1 MPLTAWNRAMLVD
14 TDLYREINEQPEA
27 LDRLLSGGR
36 STVEAL
42 AAAIRDRDVSHVVI
56 AARGTSDNAARYA
69 KYALGA
75 MNGLSVALATP
86 SLFSL
91 YGRPPRLGNALVL
104 GISQSG
110 QSPDIV
116 AVLEEARGQGA
127 LTGVITN
134 TPDSN
139 LAAAADVVID
149 LQAGPERAVAA
160 TKTYTNSLGAIA
172 MLSVALTQDEEQDR
186 GLAGMPEAMAA
197 TLALNDEIG
206 RLAAR
211 YRYMA
216 HCVVIGR
223 GFNYATAFE
232 MALKMQELTYTV
244 VQPYSSADFLHGPM
258 AMIEPG
264 FPVFI
269 IAPTGV
275 LQSELSDF
283 VTELAGRRAETVVI
297 SDWSHIL
304 AQARIPLAL
313 PRSVPEWL
321 SPLTTIL
328 PGQMLSMYL
337 AHERDLDVDAPRG
350 LQKVTETR

>member
-1 MPLTAWNRAMLVD
+1 MLVD
-14 TDLYREINEQPEA
+14 TNLYREIHEQPEA
-27 LDRLLSGGR
+27 LQRLLSGER
-36 STVEAL
+36 SSVDAL
-42 AAAIRDRDVSHVVI
+42 AGAVRDRDVSHVVI

-75 MNGLSVALATP
+75 MNRMSVALATP

-91 YGRPPRLGNALVL
+91 YGRPPRLGGSLVL

-110 QSPDIV
+110 RSPDIV
-116 AVLEEARGQGA
+116 AVLEEGRRQGA

-139 LAAAADVVID
+139 LAEAADVVID
-149 LQAGPERAVAA
+149 LQAGPELAVAA
-160 TKTYTNSLGAIA
+160 TKSYANSLGAIA
-172 MLSVALTQDEEQDR
+172 MLSVALNQDEGHVRE
-186 GLAGMPEAMAA
+186 LANMPEAMAA
-197 TLALNDEIG
+197 TLELDDDIG

-258 AMIEPG
+258 AMIEAG
-264 FPVFI
+264 FPVFV
-269 IAPTGV
+269 IAPSGA
-275 LQSELSDF
+275 LQSEMAEF

-297 SDWSHIL
+297 SDWPQIL
-304 AQARIPLAL
+304 AQARIRLAL

-337 AHERDLDVDAPRG
+337 AHERDLDVDSPRG
-350 LQKVTETR
+350 LQKVTKTR